1 MSNYESLNIA
11 WLRSIDSKLD
21 KLIELQE
28 RPYKEQEMILIAKK
42 KEKMREYI
50 TDLIDPS
57 HYEQT

>member
-1 MSNYESLNIA
+1 MSDYIIIRNLQDLNV
-11 WLRSIDSKLD
+11 KLD

-50 TDLIDPS
+50 TELIDPS
-57 HYEQT
+57 HYE